1 MTQATPFYLV
11 AFNRIRGIESALD
24 IVARSTIPLELIV
37 LDMGST
43 WDKYWAFIQTSQV
56 RVIRVPGGIGP
67 RDLWRTRII
76 ETLGKGGFYLSDGDI
91 DYSMTTDGAFEK
103 MKEVSK
109 RYPWFPKVGL
119 ALDLEVIPHDLEGRR
134 VRSWAKNDWRV
145 QIEKNIFISG
155 VDTTIAYYPTRDLTF
170 YYRPGLRIAG
180 DCTCNHY
187 PWQERMG
194 LLNEE
199 AEFYWNLAN
208 SRISSTAE
216 ALWPESKF
224 VIKQFLYIKLVAFVK
239 HLLKHEVTAKNL
251 VRILALNGVI
261 QPDSKRLTV

>member
-56 RVIRVPGGIGP
+56 RVIRIPGGIGP

-76 ETLGKGGFYLSDGDI
+76 ETLGTGGFYLSDGDI
-91 DYSMTTDGAFEK
+91 DYSMTTDSAFEQ
-103 MKEVSK
+103 MMAVSK
-109 RYPWFPKVGL
+109 RFPWFPKVGL
-119 ALDLEVIPHDLEGRR
+119 ALDLEVIPNDLEGRR

-187 PWQERMG
+187 PWQERIG
-194 LLNEE
+194 SLNEE
-199 AEFYWNLAN
+199 AKFYWNLAN

-224 VIKQFLYIKLVAFVK
+224 IAKQFVYIKFIALAK
-239 HLLKHEVTAKNL
+239 CLLKYGVTAKVI
-251 VRILALNGVI
+251 VRILSLNGTI
-261 QPDSKRLTV
+261 KPDGKQLTD

>member
-24 IVARSTIPLELIV
+24 IVARSTIPLELII

-43 WDKYWAFIQTSQV
+43 WGRYWDFIKTSKV
-56 RVIRVPGGIGP
+56 RVIEIPGGIGP

-76 ETLGKGGFYLSDGDI
+76 ETLGTDGFFLSDGDI
-91 DYSMTTDGAFEK
+91 DYSATSDGAFER
-103 MKEVSK
+103 MRDLSK

-119 ALDLEVIPHDLEGRR
+119 ALDLDVIPDDLEGRR

-145 QIEKNIFISG
+145 QIEKNIYVSN
-155 VDTTIAYYPTRDLTF
+155 VDTTIAYYPTRDCTF
-170 YYRPGLRIAG
+170 YFRPGLRIAG
-180 DCTCNHY
+180 EFTCNHY

-194 LLNEE
+194 SLTEE
-199 AEFYWNLAN
+199 ARFYWNLAN

-224 VIKQFLYIKLVAFVK
+224 IVKQFLYIKLLALAK
-239 HLLKHEVTAKNL
+239 HLLKYEITAKLL
-251 VRILALNGVI
+251 VRMLALNGKIEPTTKPLIV
-261 QPDSKRLTV
+261 